1 MAPQPTSAN
10 SRDMQSVDADRIGPD
25 GRLFFLNPNPWGLA
39 STFLDPIG
47 GMVSSLLGIDGKIV
61 SVNPDGTDRQIVL
74 GGLNRLP
81 DGIQVDVGRG
91 HIYWTNMGWPGRD
104 DGTIQRV
111 DLDGRNVRTIVHEG
125 ATFTPKQLKLDRQN
139 GKLYW
144 SDREGMRV
152 MRANLDGTNIE
163 TLVERGHTDADRQD
177 RMNWCVGIAVDL
189 DRRQIYWTQKGPDNA
204 NKGRMFR
211 ANLEI
216 PKGESPAQRTDIEQL
231 FGSLPEPIDLDLD
244 LANRMIYWSD
254 RGNPPRGNSINR
266 APMDADAKDRSPEIL
281 VKDLHEGIGLSLDV
295 ERDRMFFTDWEGG
308 TVYRSR
314 LNGSDRKKLLT
325 GQGNL
330 TGITYVAPSG
340 G

>member
-1 MAPQPTSAN
+1 MAAQATPAN
-10 SRDMQSVDADRIGPD
+10 RPDAAGAARIGAD
-25 GRLFFLNPNPWGLA
+25 GRLFFLKATPLGLA
-39 STFLDPIG
+39 STLLDPIG
-47 GMVSSLLGIDGKIV
+47 GIVSSLLGTDGKIV

-81 DGIQVDVGRG
+81 DGIQVDVARG
-91 HIYWTNMGWPGRD
+91 HIYWTNMGWTGRN
-104 DGTIQRV
+104 DGSIQRV
-111 DLDGRNVRTIVHEG
+111 DLDGRNVRTIIRKG

-152 MRANLDGTNIE
+152 MRANLDGSNIE
-163 TLVERGHTDADRQD
+163 TLVERGRSEADRQNK
-177 RMNWCVGIAVDL
+177 MNWCVGIAVDL
-189 DRRQIYWTQKGPDNA
+189 DRGQIYWTQKGPENA
-204 NKGRMFR
+204 NMGRMFR

-216 PKGESPAQRTDIEQL
+216 PKGESPARRTDIEQL

-266 APMDADAKDRSPEIL
+266 APMDAHAKDRSPEIL
-281 VKDLHEGIGLSLDV
+281 VKGLHEGIGLSLDV
-295 ERDRMFFTDWEGG
+295 ERDRMFFTDWKCG
-308 TVYRSR
+308 TVYRAR
-314 LNGSDRKKLLT
+314 LNGLDRKELLT

-330 TGITYVAPSG
+330 TGIAYVAPSG